1 MTTASPDRLHTL
13 HAALERGNAA
23 PAADRLR
30 QLVEQGLDAIPLPAS
45 GRTLERWRALAGV
58 AQHDLSLAKL
68 YEGHTD
74 ALAILGELEAASK
87 SPPRATWGVWA
98 AEAPGARVIIAPAV
112 DGRVRLEG
120 EKHWCSGAAH
130 VSHAILT
137 AWFADGRGPQL
148 VRLALAQPGVEVN
161 AQAWQAI
168 GMHESASLDVRLRG
182 AIGDLVGGVGDYL
195 SRPGFWQ
202 GGAGIAACW
211 HGGAIALADTL
222 RKATMPDTDAA
233 RSPLRLASLG
243 RVDLA
248 LCATAALLREA
259 AAWVDRHPRADAMHT
274 ALRVR
279 LSAEATATAVLAEVG
294 RALGAA
300 PYCRDRRFARM
311 AADLPVFIRQSHAD
325 RDLAALGSRTA
336 TTGGEDWQP

>member
-1 MTTASPDRLHTL
+1 MTMASAVPLHTL
-13 HAALERGNAA
+13 QGALERGNEA
-23 PAADRLR
+23 PAAERLQ

-45 GRTLERWRALAGV
+45 GQTLARWRALALV
-58 AQHDLSLAKL
+58 ARHDLSLAKL

-74 ALAILGELEAASK
+74 ALAILGELNAASK
-87 SPPRATWGVWA
+87 APPHSTWGVWA
-98 AEAPGARVIIAPAV
+98 AEAPGARVMITPAV

-120 EKHWCSGAAH
+120 EKHWCSGAAN

-148 VRLALAQPGVEVN
+148 VRLALAQTGVEVS
-161 AQAWQAI
+161 AQAWQAV
-168 GMHESASLDVRLRG
+168 GMHASASLDVRLRG
-182 AIGDLVGGVGDYL
+182 VVADLVGGIGDYL

-211 HGGAIALADTL
+211 HGGALMLADTL
-222 RKATMPDTDAA
+222 REATMPDTDAA

-259 AAWVDRHPRADAMHT
+259 AAWIDRHPGRDAMHT

-279 LSAEATATAVLAEVG
+279 LSAEATASAVLAEVG

-325 RDLAALGSRTA
+325 RDLTALGGLTA
-336 TTGGEDWQP
+336 TAGCTDWQP